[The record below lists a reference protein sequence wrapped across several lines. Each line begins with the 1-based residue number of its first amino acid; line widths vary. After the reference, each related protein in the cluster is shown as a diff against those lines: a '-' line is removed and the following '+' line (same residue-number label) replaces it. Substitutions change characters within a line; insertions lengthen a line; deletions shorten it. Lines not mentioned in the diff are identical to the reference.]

1 MTDFT
6 GKDLLNAGYK
16 PEPWFGQYLDMV
28 SEKRLS
34 RSQALRGA
42 EKAKKLWDDAQPK
55 TIPLQAGVDFHINI
69 SPENDAE
76 RANAKQ
82 VIDNFREL
90 VKTPTV
96 VAGAIM
102 PDACPSEPGA
112 IPVGGVIGAKNA
124 IHPGMHSADICCSMF
139 LTVVDADPDDVL
151 KAMSSVTHF
160 GRGGRQDKR
169 FDLDAGLLER
179 FRGNDFLSNGKIISA
194 AHSHLGTQGDG
205 NHFAYVGLNGQGKT
219 VLVTHHGSRGVGG
232 MLYKLGMKEAKKHT
246 DKVSPETSSK
256 NAWIELNSQIGESY
270 WDALQIVRAW
280 TKENHRVLHDAAL
293 EELGLTVDDRFWNE
307 HNFCVAGDQMVQTP
321 SGPIKMKDICQGDEV
336 FSFCPKTGIRT
347 TKIVDHWQS
356 GIKKIYKIKT
366 ANRSIRVSGDHPL
379 QVVRSEKGNLSYIWV
394 KAKNIKLKD
403 VLVCAEPILHGKKR
417 MWSNDEA
424 RFIGAYIGDGWIR
437 SKPKNKPSGGWH
449 TVGLAIGSKHEP
461 HTQEYKYL
469 LERLFPEPK
478 WRNNGKGAFGLTC
491 TSKKT
496 WEKIQ
501 KMGISGSS
509 KTRNIPIEAFI
520 QPLEARLHLLGGY
533 IDADGSVVSSGTS
546 NDGDIKL
553 CCVNKNLMREM
564 RELAISCGMR
574 VTNIRENFIKTN
586 YGETDIYTFCI
597 SSETAHKIPLWHQEK
612 RRRLVNKKNRNQ
624 GLKISNRMP
633 EMVFAQSVRSIEIE
647 EAEPVYDVTV
657 QDATHS
663 FICEGIVVH
672 NCFREDDIIW
682 HAKGATPVHAGYL
695 PDSNGTQII
704 PMNMAQPIL
713 LVQGKKTATNHG
725 FAPHGAGRNMSRTA
739 HIKSKG
745 DKSFE
750 EIYKEETKGIKA
762 LFHSGK
768 IDISELPSAYKDADS
783 VQRDMYKFNL
793 AKVVDKIQPYGCI
806 MAGEQEPEPWLK
818 AKMEK
823 KRKQREQENDN
834 GPSM

>member
-1 MTDFT
+1 MADFT
-6 GKDLLNAGYK
+6 GKDLLDAGYK

-55 TIPLQAGVDFHINI
+55 TIPLQDGVDFHINI

-179 FRGNDFLSNGKIISA
+179 FRGNDFLSNGKIIGA

-256 NAWIELNSQIGESY
+256 NAWIEADSQVGQSY

-293 EELGLTVDDRFWNE
+293 AELELSIDDRFWNE
-307 HNFCVAGDQMVQTP
+307 HNF
-321 SGPIKMKDICQGDEV
+321 V
-336 FSFCPKTGIRT
+336 F
-347 TKIVDHWQS
+347 Q
-356 GIKKIYKIKT
+356 
-366 ANRSIRVSGDHPL
+366 
-379 QVVRSEKGNLSYIWV
+379 
-394 KAKNIKLKD
+394 
-403 VLVCAEPILHGKKR
+403 
-417 MWSNDEA
+417 
-424 RFIGAYIGDGWIR
+424 
-437 SKPKNKPSGGWH
+437 
-449 TVGLAIGSKHEP
+449 
-461 HTQEYKYL
+461 
-469 LERLFPEPK
+469 
-478 WRNNGKGAFGLTC
+478 
-491 TSKKT
+491 
-496 WEKIQ
+496 
-501 KMGISGSS
+501 
-509 KTRNIPIEAFI
+509 
-520 QPLEARLHLLGGY
+520 
-533 IDADGSVVSSGTS
+533 
-546 NDGDIKL
+546 
-553 CCVNKNLMREM
+553 
-564 RELAISCGMR
+564 
-574 VTNIRENFIKTN
+574 
-586 YGETDIYTFCI
+586 
-597 SSETAHKIPLWHQEK
+597 
-612 RRRLVNKKNRNQ
+612 
-624 GLKISNRMP
+624 
-633 EMVFAQSVRSIEIE
+633 
-647 EAEPVYDVTV
+647 
-657 QDATHS
+657 
-663 FICEGIVVH
+663 
-672 NCFREDDIIW
+672 EDDVFW